1 MRLSIICFIEKFEV
15 QKLFSVIVHV
25 GSAIKI
31 THRFE
36 NALGGYLKDFE
47 IQYVNL
53 LALNSRLSV
62 LIMFADNI
70 NFIEIR

>member
-1 MRLSIICFIEKFEV
+1 MRLSIKCFIEIFEV
-15 QKLFSVIVHV
+15 QKLFSVIIV
-25 GSAIKI
+25 GSAIKT